1 MFLLLRF
8 IAKVISSVS
17 HYIMIQP
24 KSQVNSFEQF
34 IFTTKILRYYM
45 TMNYHLNHTLLF
57 DIFLRLNVHYS
68 HTKSLKMM
76 IISMI
81 CFQPSSYKKRSHC
94 ELREEVNTGMSMCRA
109 VLVERESLNRATE

>member
-34 IFTTKILRYYM
+34 IFTAKILRYYM
-45 TMNYHLNHTLLF
+45 TMNYHLNHTLFGHIFKVECALF
-57 DIFLRLNVHYS
+57 TYKVFKNDDIKYDMLP
-68 HTKSLKMM
+68 T
-76 IISMI
+76 III
-81 CFQPSSYKKRSHC
+81 
-94 ELREEVNTGMSMCRA
+94 
-109 VLVERESLNRATE
+109 